1 MHVYEKVTDLLVA
14 LIIFFLIPMLYLGK
28 RTDLLC
34 QEELSGYTENFIEDV
49 TTHGYL
55 TKEIYED
62 FLDRVH
68 RIYPVLQIE
77 IISESY
83 VYEPIYLKKNNTM
96 EFTNRNQTYWTVTT
110 NEDIIN
116 NLYSAKAKHWFS
128 YGGYF
133 KVNLWKVEDGSKE
146 LITTCGARIRESKE
160 Y

>member
-14 LIIFFLIPMLYLGK
+14 FIIFFLIPMLYLGK

-34 QEELSGYTENFIEDV
+34 QEELSGYTANFIEDV

-62 FLDRVH
+62 FLDRIH

-77 IISESY
+77 MISESY
-83 VYEPIYLKKNNTM
+83 AYEPIYQKNNNTM
-96 EFTNRNQTYWTVTT
+96 EFTNKNQTYWTVTT

-116 NLYSAKAKHWFS
+116 NLYSTKARHWFS

-146 LITTCGARIRESKE
+146 LITTCGARIRESME